1 MKEREKANVIIENI
15 RLEGRRSLTEHE
27 SKGIL
32 KAYGIPTTREGLAVN
47 LEAALGLAEE
57 IGFPLVLKVCSP
69 DVVHKSDIG
78 GVIVGLKTPSE
89 VKEAYGGIVE
99 SVSKHKPRA
108 RILGVLVQEMV
119 PPGHEVIVGATR
131 DAQFGPVVMFGLGG
145 VFVEVL
151 RDVSFRL
158 APLTREEALELMRE
172 TRGFR
177 LLEGFRGSK
186 PADLEALA
194 DVVTKVGRIITELP
208 EITEIDIN
216 PLFVYNKGVVA
227 VDARVILS
235 QP

>member
-1 MKEREKANVIIENI
+1 MKGREEASLIVENF

-32 KAYGIPTTREGLAVN
+32 KAYGVPTTREGLAVN
-47 LEAALGLAEE
+47 LEVAMGLAEE

-69 DVVHKSDIG
+69 DIVHKSDIG
-78 GVIVGLKTPSE
+78 GVIVGLKTSSE
-89 VKEAYGGIVE
+89 VKEAYGRIIA
-99 SVSKHKPRA
+99 SVSKQKPRA

-119 PPGHEVIVGATR
+119 PPGQEVIVGATR

-158 APLTREEALELMRE
+158 APLTRGEALEMMRE

-177 LLEGFRGSK
+177 LLEGFRESK

-194 DVVTKVGRIITELP
+194 DVIMKVGRIITELP

-216 PLFVYNKGVVA
+216 PLFVYDKGLVA